1 MEKKESGMSG
11 KVGGGKEL
19 ESARPFE
26 VMDREDENMII
37 AELKGHQL
45 PEVYVY
51 SYEEGGKS
59 VSGLSVVG
67 VNQIRRQMAIPTKQ
81 RKAEVIR
88 VLGDPQIKEN
98 ENEIYVVVKAGRYL
112 FDKDGKEYLFDVTY
126 GAKRQSKFF
135 SGWKKTPNPFFFE
148 TAISKAERNAVRRLL
163 DEPLAQALIDDC
175 LKGKTHFKTLKEEG
189 RDAIPQEKP
198 VEAKKTSTENVDLK
212 AMTESQFKEIVR
224 LKALIDEKVN
234 NPQEFFE
241 ALLEQV
247 GIPKDTALDSLDRVQ
262 GDELEKL
269 LKKQFPAE
277 RAKEKSSPA
286 LKKGEYLCVDCE
298 EKIVRKGT
306 NTYAYAMKNF
316 KEPVCFDCGRK
327 RLKK

>member
-11 KVGGGKEL
+11 KVGSGKEIA
-19 ESARPFE
+19 EAKPFE
-26 VMDREDENMII
+26 IMDAEDEKLII

-67 VNQIRRQMAIPTKQ
+67 VNQIRRQIAIPTKQ

-163 DEPLAQALIDDC
+163 DEPLAQALINDC
-175 LKGKTHFKTLKEEG
+175 LKGKKHFKELTG
-189 RDAIPQEKP
+189 DAPKKL
-198 VEAKKTSTENVDLK
+198 VEAKGDSLRDATEPKVIS
-212 AMTESQFKEIVR
+212 ERQFKEIVR
-224 LKALIDEKVN
+224 LKAMIDEKVN

-306 NTYAYAMKNF
+306 KTYDYAMKNF
-316 KEPVCFDCGRK
+316 GAPVCYDCGRK
-327 RLKK
+327 RQGK